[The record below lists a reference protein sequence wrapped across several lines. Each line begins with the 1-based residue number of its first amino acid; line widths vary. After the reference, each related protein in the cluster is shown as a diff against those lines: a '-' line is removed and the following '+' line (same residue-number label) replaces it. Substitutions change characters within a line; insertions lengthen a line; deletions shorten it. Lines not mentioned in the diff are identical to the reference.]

1 MSRMEQLKAE
11 IAATLQESDEYKE
24 YRKLADYI
32 SRYPDLKRQ
41 VDELR
46 RENFYYQAS
55 DDIEDPIGA
64 AQQLDER
71 FADVR
76 RQPAVNRY
84 LSAEMCLCRMV
95 QEICMSVVDAIDF
108 NMDFLN

>member
-1 MSRMEQLKAE
+1 MSRIEQLKAE
-11 IAATLQESDEYKE
+11 IAAVIQESNEYKE
-24 YRKLADYI
+24 YRELAEYI

-46 RENFYYQAS
+46 RENFYYQTS

-64 AQQLDER
+64 TAQLDER
-71 FADVR
+71 FADIR
-76 RQPAVNRY
+76 RQPMVNRY

-95 QEICMSVVDAIDF
+95 QEICMAVVGAIDF
-108 NMDFLN
+108 DMDFLN

>member
-1 MSRMEQLKAE
+1 MSRIEELKNELAV
-11 IAATLQESDEYKE
+11 AVRESDEYKE
-24 YRKLADYI
+24 YKELADYI

-46 RENFYYQAS
+46 RENFYYQVS

-64 AQQLDER
+64 TAQLDER
-71 FADVR
+71 FADIR
-76 RQPAVNRY
+76 RQPMVNRY

-95 QEICMSVVDAIDF
+95 QDICMSVVGSIDF
-108 NMDFLN
+108 DVDFLN